1 MVVLNIAVIGS
12 DDLAKS
18 IAKAADQRDVHTY
31 VHKENGPDGARILSL
46 IRPAKY
52 PERLPPFLNALSTSQ
67 AGIVEVTAVDANLGE
82 VLVAFASAGITR
94 GLAVI
99 NPPEGQWVD
108 ETQVK
113 MLFDQAGLAD
123 WTFEANDGVH
133 LRERMYALMDEIQAV
148 LEANA
153 NAPLVLPVDQHFNVK
168 GIGLVAIGYVQSG
181 RVKVHDEVLLLP
193 ADGTG
198 NAKSLQVMDDD
209 VEVASAGDRVGL
221 ALRNAKED
229 HLTGSTIIVHP
240 PVEDKRANVSIPLAV
255 EQHGNLPGRQRG
267 QQHDQAD
274 AEEDVGRIS
283 HPTAQTGNEQG
294 QRAQTDQPKR
304 QNLEQNNAPRHPL
317 VDARTRTSKGPNDV
331 ELSVVESAAPQDE
344 QRQQSTPEPT
354 GEE

>member
-123 WTFEANDGVH
+123 WTFEA
-133 LRERMYALMDEIQAV
+133 
-148 LEANA
+148 
-153 NAPLVLPVDQHFNVK
+153 LVLRFGTQRRTTSRAAPSSSIHPSKTSEPTFPFRLRLSSTPVPPSPCEHHRSRSVFWHRAMWCTPVWT
-168 GIGLVAIGYVQSG
+168 S
-181 RVKVHDEVLLLP
+181 
-193 ADGTG
+193 
-198 NAKSLQVMDDD
+198 SLW
-209 VEVASAGDRVGL
+209 SAGW
-221 ALRNAKED
+221 LRWMPTVWSWIGTNRCSFEK
-229 HLTGSTIIVHP
+229 SNRP
-240 PVEDKRANVSIPLAV
+240 RCS
-255 EQHGNLPGRQRG
+255 
-267 QQHDQAD
+267 
-274 AEEDVGRIS
+274 S
-283 HPTAQTGNEQG
+283 HSWT
-294 QRAQTDQPKR
+294 
-304 QNLEQNNAPRHPL
+304 
-317 VDARTRTSKGPNDV
+317 PNPASWV
-331 ELSVVESAAPQDE
+331 RP
-344 QRQQSTPEPT
+344 
-354 GEE
+354 